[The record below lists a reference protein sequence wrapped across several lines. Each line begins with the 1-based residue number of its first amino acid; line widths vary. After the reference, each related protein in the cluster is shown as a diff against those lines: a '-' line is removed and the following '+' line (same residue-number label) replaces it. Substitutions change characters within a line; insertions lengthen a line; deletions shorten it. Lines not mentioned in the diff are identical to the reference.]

1 MGAKSL
7 LSSVMYGSKV
17 AFQSL
22 GLMTQTSMKRRKAKA
37 TFTKT
42 MVNQG
47 VPLEVAK
54 EIAKEFPN
62 PVSELFSIMKSTAF
76 AHSKQVE

>member
-7 LSSVMYGSKV
+7 LSSAIYGSKI

-37 TFTKT
+37 IFTKT
-42 MVNQG
+42 IVDQG

-62 PVSELFSIMKSTAF
+62 PVSELFSILKSSAF
-76 AHSKQVE
+76 AQARS

>member
-7 LSSVMYGSKV
+7 LSSAIYGSKI

-37 TFTKT
+37 IFTKT
-42 MVNQG
+42 IVDQG

-62 PVSELFSIMKSTAF
+62 PVSELFSILKSGAF
-76 AHSKQVE
+76 AQAKS

>member
-7 LSSVMYGSKV
+7 LSSAIYGSKI

-37 TFTKT
+37 IFTKT
-42 MVNQG
+42 IVDQG

-62 PVSELFSIMKSTAF
+62 PVSELFSILKSSAF
-76 AHSKQVE
+76 AQAKS

>member
-7 LSSVMYGSKV
+7 LSNVMYGSKL

-22 GLMTQTSMKRRKAKA
+22 GLVTQTSMKRRKAKA

-42 MVNQG
+42 MVDQG
-47 VPLEVAK
+47 VPLDIAN

-62 PVSELFSIMKSTAF
+62 PVSDLFSILKSSAF
-76 AHSKQVE
+76 AQNK

>member
-7 LSSVMYGSKV
+7 LSSAIYGSKI

-37 TFTKT
+37 IFTKT
-42 MVNQG
+42 IVDQG

-62 PVSELFSIMKSTAF
+62 PVSELFSILKTSAF
-76 AHSKQVE
+76 AQARS